1 MEFNH
6 VSVMLDECINGLN
19 IKPGGIYVDGTAGGA
34 GHSKAI
40 AQRLDPKAGGKLIAI
55 DRDPDAVKVATQRL
69 EGLPAQVV
77 KGNYSQIDSILE
89 DVGVEKV
96 DGILLDLG
104 VSSFQL
110 DNAGRGFS
118 YHTDAPLDMRMSREG
133 FSARDVVNNYSFEQ
147 LAKIIFEYGE
157 EKYARSIAMGILK
170 AREHRPLETTLEL
183 AEAIKSSVPQR
194 VRREKNPC
202 KKTFQAIRIEVN
214 SELEHLSIALDKTF
228 DCLNAGG
235 RLCIISFHSLEDRGW
250 NCKLDHLARG
260 QERLLV
266 PAQLPASL
274 CDNQIALAEH
284 TVHSHEDVKL
294 IVQVL
299 GSEHMRN
306 RIGKTA
312 CDLEHIRLGVLCD
325 LSLDILCSIPS
336 CLPALS

>member
-55 DRDPDAVKVATQRL
+55 DRDPDAVKAATQRL

-235 RLCIISFHSLEDRGW
+235 RLCIISFHSLEDR
-250 NCKLDHLARG
+250 
-260 QERLLV
+260 LV
-266 PAQLPASL
+266 KQRFKSL
-274 CDNQIALAEH
+274 CTGCTCPPDFPVCICGKKPQGKMISSKPIEASEQELA
-284 TVHSHEDVKL
+284 VNKRSHSAKL
-294 IVQVL
+294 
-299 GSEHMRN
+299 
-306 RIGKTA
+306 RIIEK
-312 CDLEHIRLGVLCD
+312 L
-325 LSLDILCSIPS
+325 
-336 CLPALS
+336 